1 MLIKTQEHNKNFQ
14 KSQTFTRPSRV
25 PVLASFNFTETKF
38 NPITG
43 IYTSKETMNTK
54 TDEELYK
61 EAMESVTPEALTRMD
76 NIIKQINDT
85 KLNAD
90 ELAAKAALSFLIKS
104 FKTTIDERALL
115 ENERDEYR
123 KALEAIL
130 NNWDEHLRHHPDL
143 EKNKRP
149 WYDCYPDHSQQR
161 RD

>member
-1 MLIKTQEHNKNFQ
+1 
-14 KSQTFTRPSRV
+14 
-25 PVLASFNFTETKF
+25 
-38 NPITG
+38 
-43 IYTSKETMNTK
+43 
-54 TDEELYK
+54 
-61 EAMESVTPEALTRMD
+61 MD

-130 NNWDEHLRHHPDL
+130 NNWDEHLPQPEQLKIGDL
-143 EKNKRP
+143 GDGKKFEYWSPSGAMIDTEPIAAARALLTK
-149 WYDCYPDHSQQR
+149 YPKES
-161 RD
+161 